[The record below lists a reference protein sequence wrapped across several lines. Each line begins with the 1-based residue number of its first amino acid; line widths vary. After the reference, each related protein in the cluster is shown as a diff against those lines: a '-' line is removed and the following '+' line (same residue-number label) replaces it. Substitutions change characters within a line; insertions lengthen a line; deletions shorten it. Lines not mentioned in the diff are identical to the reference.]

1 MECRGA
7 GDERGVVAVVGL
19 VGGWLGLMEEKCSDD
34 GVGGW
39 AGGGSNSS
47 ITWFHI
53 VFAGLVGDPQSV

>member
-39 AGGGSNSS
+39 AGGVCE
-47 ITWFHI
+47 F
-53 VFAGLVGDPQSV
+53 